1 MNTFI
6 IILGVLS
13 GIIIGLDIHKRLK
26 KYRET
31 KNK

>member
-6 IILGVLS
+6 IILGALS
-13 GIIIGLDIHKRLK
+13 GIIIGLDIQKRLK